1 MLQLLSYTFLP
12 PALRHLLIDVHSLR
26 IIPLVPRSPS
36 SFLNQTLTGGGDA
49 FSRQSSPLHPRPPP
63 FRACSQT
70 EGAPTG
76 LPVNFLLR
84 GLIQYYMALGD
95 GVNFSS
101 V

>member
-1 MLQLLSYTFLP
+1 MLQLLTYTFLP

-49 FSRQSSPLHPRPPP
+49 FSRQSPPPPP

-84 GLIQYYMALGD
+84 GLIQYYTALGD